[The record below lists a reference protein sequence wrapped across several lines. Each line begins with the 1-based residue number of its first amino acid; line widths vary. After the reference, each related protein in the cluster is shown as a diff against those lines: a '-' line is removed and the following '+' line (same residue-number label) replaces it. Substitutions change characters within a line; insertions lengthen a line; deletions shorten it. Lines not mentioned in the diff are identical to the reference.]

1 MFKPSSNDSPGVRAS
16 LAAVVALLALSVAM
30 PAQAANFGAHAG
42 LANDLW
48 ADPYFRAGALLA
60 DVDHF
65 LPPAEPRTDDL
76 AFSLGLA
83 QRAWDG
89 SRNAWRFATG
99 WYEHL
104 DQDQQFADARDRVL
118 AVYPSYT
125 DADVRLAFDFW
136 TIRKHPF
143 PTNFDWILADDEIL
157 TLIQGGLV
165 ATDLAG
171 VRAAV
176 DGLLHSLDLNNPGLS
191 LQIQAA
197 NTYGAL
203 YADRARNM
211 EAEYDRFVRFVT
223 ASYVPVLP
231 RIDLALLT
239 MRSIAAK
246 NGAGPD
252 LRATL
257 QDALRLEAVRPSGW
271 MAEEVATL
279 AVFVAELPSS
289 GLPLR
294 VRLLLEMRAEGIA
307 GLLS

>member
-1 MFKPSSNDSPGVRAS
+1 
-16 LAAVVALLALSVAM
+16 
-30 PAQAANFGAHAG
+30 
-42 LANDLW
+42 
-48 ADPYFRAGALLA
+48 
-60 DVDHF
+60 
-65 LPPAEPRTDDL
+65 
-76 AFSLGLA
+76 
-83 QRAWDG
+83 
-89 SRNAWRFATG
+89 
-99 WYEHL
+99 
-104 DQDQQFADARDRVL
+104 
-118 AVYPSYT
+118 
-125 DADVRLAFDFW
+125 
-136 TIRKHPF
+136 
-143 PTNFDWILADDEIL
+143 
-157 TLIQGGLV
+157 
-165 ATDLAG
+165 
-171 VRAAV
+171 
-176 DGLLHSLDLNNPGLS
+176 
-191 LQIQAA
+191 
-197 NTYGAL
+197 
-203 YADRARNM
+203 
-211 EAEYDRFVRFVT
+211 VRFVT

>member
-1 MFKPSSNDSPGVRAS
+1 M
-16 LAAVVALLALSVAM
+16 
-30 PAQAANFGAHAG
+30 
-42 LANDLW
+42 
-48 ADPYFRAGALLA
+48 
-60 DVDHF
+60 DHF
-65 LPPAEPRTDDL
+65 LPPAEPRTGDL

-83 QRAWDG
+83 QRAWNG

-104 DQDQQFADARDRVL
+104 DQDQEFADARDRVL

-136 TIRKHPF
+136 TIRRHPF
-143 PTNFDWILADDEIL
+143 PTNLDWILADDKIL

-176 DGLLHSLDLNNPGLS
+176 DDLLHSLDLNNPGLS

-197 NTYGAL
+197 NTYGAF
-203 YADRARNM
+203 YADRVRNM

-231 RIDLALLT
+231 RIDLALRM

-252 LRATL
+252 LLTTL
-257 QDALRLEAVRPSGW
+257 QEALRLEAVRPSGW
-271 MAEEVATL
+271 MAQEVATL
-279 AVFVAELPSS
+279 AVLSWNSHPQGCRCACGSS
-289 GLPLR
+289 SRCARKASPACSPDRPRGTKPALTR
-294 VRLLLEMRAEGIA
+294 
-307 GLLS
+307 